1 MYGVRRDAWKT
12 GCIVHEMGSSSL
24 NATGEISFSIL
35 KGLYHFGFSLD
46 P

>member
-1 MYGVRRDAWKT
+1 MYWVRSDVWKT

-24 NATGEISFSIL
+24 KATGETSFSIL
-35 KGLYHFGFSLD
+35 KGPYHFGFSLD